1 MPTYASGLSGQIGI
15 KAETTWGTAATPVT
29 AFYEFLSESLKW
41 TPTFIDSAG
50 LKAGQAYKRV
60 ARTAISRYTVDGDIT
75 MEHTDGQATAAGA
88 SMGTWWK
95 HALGST
101 VTTPTQISASTAYRQ
116 THVPGSKAGF
126 GLTVQ
131 VGRPQISGPTVQP
144 FTYDGCKVV
153 SWEFSC
159 SDNQFAQL
167 QLSLLGQDEAT
178 ATALA
183 SASYPTPNGVFSF
196 ADTATAGGGVFTI
209 GGTPSTTG
217 GRTTIATG
225 TAVQS
230 LVSAISIKGET
241 PMKDDRFGF
250 GNGGGRGEPIEN
262 DIPTI
267 TGTLTSEFYSR
278 TELYDLFKANT
289 TTALQIDFA
298 HGDAGSTNPYRL
310 SFVLPACKLKSGAM
324 NVDGPDVVG
333 QNIDFEAMD
342 NGVDPVIQ
350 VELVSKQSTSVA

>member
-1 MPTYASGLSGQIGI
+1 MPSYASGLSAQLGI
-15 KAETTWGTAATPVT
+15 SPETVWGTIATPT
-29 AFYEFLSESLKW
+29 RFYEFLSESLKY
-41 TPTFIDSAG
+41 TPTYLDSQG
-50 LKAGQAYKRV
+50 LKAGQAYKRI
-60 ARTAISRYTVDGDIT
+60 ARTVVSRYSVDGDVT
-75 MEHTDGQATAAGA
+75 MEHTDGGTNGTSA

-101 VTTPTQISASTAYRQ
+101 VTTPTQIAASTAYRQ

-131 VGRPQISGPTVQP
+131 VGRPQISGATVQP
-144 FTYDGCKVV
+144 FTYDGCKVTQ
-153 SWEFSC
+153 WEFTC
-159 SDNQFAQL
+159 SDGAYAQL
-167 QLSLLGQDEAT
+167 QCSLLGQDEAT

-196 ADTATAGGGVFTI
+196 ADVATASGGVFTI
-209 GGTPSTTG
+209 GGTPSTAA

-230 LVSAISIKGET
+230 LVSGITIRGTT

-250 GNGGGRGEPIEN
+250 GNAGARGEPIEN

-267 TGTLTSEFYSR
+267 TGTLASEFFSR

-298 HGDAGSTNPYRL
+298 HGDAGTSNPFRL
-310 SFVLPACKLKSGAM
+310 SFVLPAVKLKTGAV
-324 NVDGPDVVG
+324 NADGPDVLG
-333 QNIDFEAMD
+333 QSVDFEAMD
-342 NGVDPVIQ
+342 NGADPVIQ
-350 VELVSKQSTSVA
+350 VELVSKQQTTVA